1 MKKYWILIVISILIL
16 LGLLI
21 YFFIYPQIGKKIVYN
36 ENSTSTNYPGS
47 GKIIKHVNKYLL
59 VEPIGDGKSFY
70 APYENKARYSDS
82 KYNVVEINEQ
92 DKISYAV
99 GKFKGWEDIE
109 NSLDKYILINYNDIT
124 EKWRVSF
131 SGNSVSFNEATK
143 LGIENID
150 LIKPNS
156 KNEIQKPNPFLISE
170 IGFAKINGL
179 IKKDDIIVLLPVI
192 EEPILNK
199 KDNNGELM
207 TGWIIIRRFI

>member
-1 MKKYWILIVISILIL
+1 MKKFWFLIIILIL
-16 LGLLI
+16 ILI
-21 YFFIYPQIGKKIVYN
+21 SLTSYYFVYPQVAKKTVYSIDN
-36 ENSTSTNYPGS
+36 KSTLYPGF
-47 GKIIKHVNKYLL
+47 GKITKHVDKYLL
-59 VEPIGDGKSFY
+59 VEPIGEGQSFY
-70 APYENKARYSDS
+70 APYENKGRYLDF
-82 KYNVVEINEQ
+82 KYKVIEIEEQ
-92 DKISYAV
+92 DKIDYVV

-150 LIKPNS
+150 LIKSNS

-170 IGFAKINGL
+170 IGFERIKDL

-199 KDNNGELM
+199 RDTNGELM